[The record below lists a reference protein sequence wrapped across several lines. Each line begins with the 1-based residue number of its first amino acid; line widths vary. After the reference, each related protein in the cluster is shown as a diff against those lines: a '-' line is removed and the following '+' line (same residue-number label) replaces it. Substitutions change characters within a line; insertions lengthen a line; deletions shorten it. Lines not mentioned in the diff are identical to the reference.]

1 VRGWIATSL
10 HDLRKRIDSKVK
22 IAAAIYAAEN
32 WSIGKS
38 KEEIWK
44 EIEHI
49 KSMWLMG
56 RDFQFPGSAAYQYSR
71 EMRLREILADPG

>member
-1 VRGWIATSL
+1 MIM
-10 HDLRKRIDSKVK
+10 K
-22 IAAAIYAAEN
+22 IAIAVYDADC

-38 KEEIWK
+38 KEEIRK

-49 KSMWLMG
+49 KAMWLMG
-56 RDFQFPGSAAYQYSR
+56 PEFQFPHSAAYQYSK